1 MARLSRKPEIVD
13 FSPAKEEEI
22 VSLVESYGDILAFYL
37 FGSYLTPFFT
47 SLSDLDFALLPL
59 PEIVLSRE
67 KEAEILSECSRIVG
81 SEDVSLLNLRT
92 TPLTLTIK
100 VLQEGKLLF
109 CRNGELLADFVERT
123 IKFYGD
129 WAVDEA
135 NIHQDFD
142 YGLREE
148 FVGD

>member
-1 MARLSRKPEIVD
+1 MARLSRKPESVD
-13 FSPAKEEEI
+13 FSPAKEEGI

-59 PEIVLSRE
+59 PGIVLSWE

-81 SEDVSLLNLRT
+81 SEDVSLINLRT
-92 TPLTLTIK
+92 APLILTIK

-109 CRNGELLADFVERT
+109 CRNRGLLADFVERV
-123 IKFYGD
+123 IKLYGD
-129 WAVDEA
+129 WVVDEA

-148 FVGD
+148 FIGS

>member
-1 MARLSRKPEIVD
+1 MARLSRKPEIID
-13 FSPAKEEEI
+13 FSPAKEKEI
-22 VSLVESYGDILAFYL
+22 VSLVESCEDLLAFYL

-59 PEIVLSRE
+59 PGVVLSWK

-81 SEDVSLLNLRT
+81 SEDVGLVNLRT
-92 TPLTLTIK
+92 TPLVLAIK

-123 IKFYGD
+123 IKLYGD
-129 WAVDEA
+129 WAVDEVS
-135 NIHQDFD
+135 IHQDFD

-148 FVGD
+148 FVGS